1 MKISDLIIK
10 TADYFGGDPKRI
22 NHFMKVYSYAV
33 TIAEGENVNDRL
45 RFIIETAAVV
55 HDVGIKPAEQK
66 YHSSAGKYQEL
77 LGPQEAEKLLYELNC
92 PQDVAERVKY
102 LVAHHHTYDNADG
115 IDYRILIESDF
126 LTNAYEDG
134 LSKESIVSARDK
146 IFRTDTGIK
155 LLNVSYKL

>member
-45 RFIIETAAVV
+45 RFIIETAAVL

-77 LGPQEAEKLLYELNC
+77 LGPREAEKLLHELDC

-102 LVAHHHTYDNADG
+102 LVANHHTYDNVDG
-115 IDYRILIESDF
+115 IDYRILIEADF

-134 LSKESIVSARDK
+134 LSKDSIISARNK

-155 LLNVSYKL
+155 LLNASYKL